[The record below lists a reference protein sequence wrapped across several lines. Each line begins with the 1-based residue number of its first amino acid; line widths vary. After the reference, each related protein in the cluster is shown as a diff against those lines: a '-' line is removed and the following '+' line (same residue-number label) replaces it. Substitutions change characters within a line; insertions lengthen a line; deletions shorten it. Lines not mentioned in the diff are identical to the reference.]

1 MQRKKNDCEVVK
13 TEKIKTIEVNV
24 KKKCIVKGLVQRHF
38 IKYVIISY
46 NISYYDSAYCIVL
59 VRVHDTADCI
69 VTFNIN
75 NNIIF
80 VAEIQ
85 VMRTETRKF
94 YESPS
99 SVFGQFAPT
108 AAT

>member
-1 MQRKKNDCEVVK
+1 MYNIGKSALCSA
-13 TEKIKTIEVNV
+13 TPI
-24 KKKCIVKGLVQRHF
+24 
-38 IKYVIISY
+38 VIIY
-46 NISYYDSAYCIVL
+46 
-59 VRVHDTADCI
+59 
-69 VTFNIN
+69 IN

-80 VAEIQ
+80 VAVIQ
-85 VMRTETRKF
+85 VMLAETRKF